1 MEPTLYDS
9 PFSGN
14 AYKCRLMLHKRG
26 MAYRRIVV
34 DIDKG
39 ESRTPTFLALNPNGR
54 VPLLVLEDGTA
65 LAESNAILAWLARG
79 TPYLPE
85 EPLAFAQTLQ
95 WMFFEQYSHEPYIA
109 VARFWKH
116 FLDKLS
122 PQQEANLPDIMKK
135 GHAALDVMEKHL
147 ATRTFFVDDR
157 YGLADIAL
165 YAYTHVAD
173 EGGFDLSTYPNVTA
187 WLSRVKAQPGHVAID
202 HEF

>member
-1 MEPTLYDS
+1 MYRVFGDVW
-9 PFSGN
+9 SGN
-14 AYKCRLMLHKRG
+14 CYKVKLALTQLSLPH
-26 MAYRRIVV
+26 AWVAV
-34 DIDKG
+34 DLTKG
-39 ESRTPTFLALNPNGR
+39 ETRTPQFLARNPNGKT
-54 VPLLVLEDGTA
+54 PVLELPDGQF
-65 LAESNAILAWLARG
+65 LAESNAILCYLADGTPLMPTDRLAR
-79 TPYLPE
+79 
-85 EPLAFAQTLQ
+85 ARALQ

-173 EGGFDLSTYPNVTA
+173 EGGFDLSSYPNVTA
-187 WLSRVKAQPGHVAID
+187 WLARVKAQPGHVAID
-202 HEF
+202 HKF